1 MRATDTE
8 FLHHNAEGEAHMAT
22 SPEEGMASLVRN
34 LEVSTGKSMT
44 TWIAEARST
53 GIGKHKLLVEYL
65 KQEQGLSHGYA
76 HQIALRA
83 LAPKDAPSAGGEAQ
97 IEAQYAGPKAALKPV
112 YEALVAAVQAFGP
125 DVELSPKKGYVSLRR
140 TKQFAIFQP
149 STAQRLDVGLIL
161 KDGSAEERLEKA
173 GSFNAMMTHR
183 VRVGGV
189 AEVDAALIGW
199 LRRAY
204 ESA

>member
-1 MRATDTE
+1 
-8 FLHHNAEGEAHMAT
+8 MAT
-22 SPEEGMASLVRN
+22 SPEEGMASLIRN

-44 TWIAEARST
+44 AWIAEARSI

-65 KQEQGLSHGYA
+65 KREQGLSHGYA

-83 LAPKDAPSAGGEAQ
+83 LAHDDAPSAGDEAQ
-97 IEAQYAGPKAALKPV
+97 IEAQYAGAKAALKPI
-112 YEALVAAVQAFGP
+112 YEALVAAVSAFGP

-140 TKQFAIFQP
+140 AKQFALLQP
-149 STAQRLDVGLIL
+149 STVQRLDVGLIL
-161 KDGSAEERLEKA
+161 KDVGAEERLEKA

-183 VRVGGV
+183 VRVGSV